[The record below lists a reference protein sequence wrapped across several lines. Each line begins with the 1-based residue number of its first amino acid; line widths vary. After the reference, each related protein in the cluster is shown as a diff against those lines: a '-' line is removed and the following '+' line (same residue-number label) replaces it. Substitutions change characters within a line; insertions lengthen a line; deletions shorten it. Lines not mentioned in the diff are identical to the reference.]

1 MEGNKYQRLI
11 GYNIWNVIAMG
22 GGKKGGIKILGLKK
36 ISQYMA
42 KQSCKN
48 YPGA

>member
-1 MEGNKYQRLI
+1 MEGDKYQRLI

-36 ISQYMA
+36 KSKYNG
-42 KQSCKN
+42 KTKL
-48 YPGA
+48 